1 MTLSRTMVERLAAY
15 VEKASPRQLSPQ
27 AREAL
32 KVRLLDS
39 LGCAIGALSGEPVR
53 MVRSHVEE
61 LSRAGPCVLIGGGS
75 SSIDLAALFNST
87 LVRYLDFNDS
97 YLAPGETCHPSDN
110 LGAILAAAESASA
123 AGEELL
129 VALAVSYQVQC
140 RLSDEAPVRAKGFDH
155 TVQGSY
161 GAAAGIARALR
172 LDRRRTASAIAIA
185 GTAQNALRVTRTGEL
200 SHWKG
205 LAAPAAAFG
214 ATHAAL
220 LARQGITGPRE
231 VFEGNK
237 GFMETISGRFE
248 IDWEREDLER
258 VRRTILKRFNAEIHS
273 QSTLEGVLELL
284 QAHRFR
290 PEEVREVEIETFQA
304 AYDIIGGGEE
314 GEKTLVRTKEEAD
327 HSLKYM
333 VAVAILDGEVT
344 PDQYLL
350 SRLRRP
356 DVQALLKKVVI
367 RPAEDLTRR
376 FPEEMGS
383 RVAIRL
389 AGGGELR
396 AEKRDY
402 EGFHTRP
409 MRWERVVEKFE
420 RLAAGFAEGPLRRE
434 MVQAVESIETIPVS
448 RLTGLLAR
456 VRSPARGGLE
466 TQEAGNRPG
475 R

>member
-1 MTLSRTMVERLAAY
+1 
-15 VEKASPRQLSPQ
+15 
-27 AREAL
+27 
-32 KVRLLDS
+32 
-39 LGCAIGALSGEPVR
+39 
-53 MVRSHVEE
+53 
-61 LSRAGPCVLIGGGS
+61 
-75 SSIDLAALFNST
+75 
-87 LVRYLDFNDS
+87 
-97 YLAPGETCHPSDN
+97 
-110 LGAILAAAESASA
+110 
-123 AGEELL
+123 
-129 VALAVSYQVQC
+129 
-140 RLSDEAPVRAKGFDH
+140 
-155 TVQGSY
+155 
-161 GAAAGIARALR
+161 
-172 LDRRRTASAIAIA
+172 
-185 GTAQNALRVTRTGEL
+185 VTRTGEL

>member
-172 LDRRRTASAIAIA
+172 LDRRRPP
-185 GTAQNALRVTRTGEL
+185 
-200 SHWKG
+200 
-205 LAAPAAAFG
+205 APS
-214 ATHAAL
+214 
-220 LARQGITGPRE
+220 P
-231 VFEGNK
+231 
-237 GFMETISGRFE
+237 
-248 IDWEREDLER
+248 
-258 VRRTILKRFNAEIHS
+258 
-273 QSTLEGVLELL
+273 
-284 QAHRFR
+284 
-290 PEEVREVEIETFQA
+290 
-304 AYDIIGGGEE
+304 
-314 GEKTLVRTKEEAD
+314 
-327 HSLKYM
+327 
-333 VAVAILDGEVT
+333 
-344 PDQYLL
+344 
-350 SRLRRP
+350 
-356 DVQALLKKVVI
+356 
-367 RPAEDLTRR
+367 
-376 FPEEMGS
+376 
-383 RVAIRL
+383 
-389 AGGGELR
+389 
-396 AEKRDY
+396 
-402 EGFHTRP
+402 
-409 MRWERVVEKFE
+409 
-420 RLAAGFAEGPLRRE
+420 
-434 MVQAVESIETIPVS
+434 
-448 RLTGLLAR
+448 
-456 VRSPARGGLE
+456 SPAPPRTRCG
-466 TQEAGNRPG
+466 
-475 R
+475 